1 MFYSPLDQFEI
12 FALHKDIVESLTFTN
27 SAFFIILLLFLFNTL
42 FKFSLHKHTSFFPNN
57 YYYFTYKLY
66 SFVKDLVKE
75 NLGNKYMKFFPLIFF
90 LFNFILFANMV
101 GMVPYSFTVTSH
113 IMVTFTLSFAFFWG
127 INLLGI
133 RKHGFHFLSLF
144 LPGGSPLMIAPFLV
158 IIELVSYLA
167 RVFSLAI
174 RLFANLMSGHTL
186 LKILSNFGWLML
198 SNFGFWIIA
207 AFVPILIVFA
217 VTGLEIAIA
226 FLQAYVFTILICIYL
241 NDSLNLH

>member
-1 MFYSPLDQFEI
+1 MYSPLDQFEI
-12 FALHKDIVESLTFTN
+12 FSIHKENVESLTFTN
-27 SAFFIILLLFLFNTL
+27 SAFFIVLIFVLLNLL
-42 FKFSLHKHTSFFPNN
+42 FKFSLHKNTNIFANN
-57 YYYFTYKLY
+57 YNYFLY
-66 SFVKDLVKE
+66 RLFSFVKELVKE
-75 NLGNKYMKFFPLIFF
+75 NLGTKYMIFFPLIFF
-90 LFNFILFANMV
+90 LFNFILFSNMV

-144 LPGGSPLMIAPFLV
+144 LPGGSPIMIAPFLV
-158 IIELVSYLA
+158 IIELVSYIA

-198 SNFGFWIIA
+198 SNFGFWVIA
-207 AFVPILIVFA
+207 SLVPILIVFA

>member
-1 MFYSPLDQFEI
+1 MYSPLDQFEI
-12 FALHKDIVESLTFTN
+12 FAIHKEHVESLTFTN
-27 SAFFIILLLFLFNTL
+27 SAFFICLIFILTNLM
-42 FKFSLHKHTSFFPNN
+42 FKFALHQYVSLFFSNIS
-57 YYYFTYKLY
+57 L
-66 SFVKDLVKE
+66 FVKQIVMFVQALVKE
-75 NLGNKYMKFFPLIFF
+75 NLGIQYMYFFPLIFF

-113 IMVTFTLSFAFFWG
+113 IMVTFCLSFAFFWG

-133 RKHGFHFLSLF
+133 RKHGFHFLGLF
-144 LPGGSPLMIAPFLV
+144 LPGGSPILIAPFLV
-158 IIELVSYLA
+158 IIELVSYIA

-207 AFVPILIVFA
+207 AFVPLIIVFA

-241 NDSLNLH
+241 NDALNLH